1 MEEAKRKQI
10 EAEMARLERE
20 AEEREKQRRMEEHRE
35 IQRKAARERLE
46 QLKSTALGARAF
58 EGIDEEVRGC
68 DMRSSVI
75 LVGDRKWP
83 SVLLNCC
90 CIVSFLVL
98 LMWEK
103 FRLHVDK

>member
-68 DMRSSVI
+68 GMRSSVI
-75 LVGDRKWP
+75 LVGDR
-83 SVLLNCC
+83 CG
-90 CIVSFLVL
+90 
-98 LMWEK
+98 
-103 FRLHVDK
+103 

>member
-20 AEEREKQRRMEEHRE
+20 AEEREKQRRLEEHRE

-58 EGIDEEVRGC
+58 EGIDEEVSWEEGA
-68 DMRSSVI
+68 
-75 LVGDRKWP
+75 VGEEGVVGGGR
-83 SVLLNCC
+83 VG
-90 CIVSFLVL
+90 
-98 LMWEK
+98 
-103 FRLHVDK
+103 R